1 MLKLIALLTGGAL
14 GTLLR
19 YVVSG
24 LTYRLVVGVF
34 PWGTLVVNLI
44 GSFLVGCLW
53 GLFEMKTVSPPAR
66 TFVFMGLLGGF
77 TTFSTYTLETLN
89 LFREGETKLAL
100 LNVAASNILGL
111 ALVIAGFAESKLI
124 LGAVR

>member
-1 MLKLIALLTGGAL
+1 MLKLLVLLAGGAL

-24 LTYRLVVGVF
+24 LTYRLLVGAF
-34 PWGTLVVNLI
+34 PWGTLMVNLV
-44 GSFLVGCLW
+44 GSFLAGCIW
-53 GLFEMKTVSPPAR
+53 GLFEMKDISPQAR
-66 TFVFMGLLGGF
+66 AFVFLGLLGGF

-111 ALVIAGFAESKLI
+111 ALVIAGFVLSKMI
-124 LGAVR
+124 VGAAR